1 MQASIPFRINPFS
14 NLAEKGILK
23 EDRLI
28 DGGFTMEF
36 IVPFKGEVKFK
47 IALDP
52 TVWIFDDRR
61 IDLDTYFL
69 EDRIQVDEMEEY
81 KRGMGE
87 HWSREIMEGATVPQ
101 TLKTEKKYNRQ
112 EKNEMITGTFGIIF
126 APFLKNAEPT
136 AEAKTVVFE
145 TANGEHAFPID
156 AAKELIFKFS
166 ENGKPLK
173 ENGPVHVLLPDGSN
187 QENPITHVLGIRVE

>member
-1 MQASIPFRINPFS
+1 
-14 NLAEKGILK
+14 
-23 EDRLI
+23 
-28 DGGFTMEF
+28 MEF

-61 IDLDTYFL
+61 IDLDTYFD
-69 EDRIQVDEMEEY
+69 EERVEIDEMEEY

-101 TLKTEKKYNRQ
+101 TLKTEKRYSRQ
-112 EKNEMITGTFGIIF
+112 EKNEMITGTYGIKF
-126 APFLKNAEPT
+126 APFLKNAEPS

-145 TANGEHAFPID
+145 SANGEYAFPLD
-156 AAKELIFKFS
+156 AANELIFKFS
-166 ENGKPLK
+166 DNGKPLK

-187 QENPITHVLGIRVE
+187 QEDPITHILAIRVE